1 MAPTPGA
8 PMDAP
13 AERHEVK
20 VVLLGHGGVGKTC
33 VVLSAFQ
40 RHFMNMYDPTSTL
53 SRIVANLT
61 KTIS

>member
-1 MAPTPGA
+1 
-8 PMDAP
+8 MDAP